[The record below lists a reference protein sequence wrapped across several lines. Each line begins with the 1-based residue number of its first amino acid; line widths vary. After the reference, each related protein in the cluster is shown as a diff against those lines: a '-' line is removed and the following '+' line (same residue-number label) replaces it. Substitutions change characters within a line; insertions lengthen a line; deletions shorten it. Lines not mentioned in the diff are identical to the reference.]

1 MAILFF
7 NQMELLKVILAGVV
21 GTVIMTAFSY
31 FLSKVRSR
39 QFKEPKLLNMILR
52 RSSHDHMNPSN
63 NSFIGWVVH
72 FSIGIILMTLFYLFH
87 LIFSFKISVISI
99 ILYGLITGS
108 MAILS
113 WHLMF
118 YISASPPDVDLKE
131 FYIQLFIAH
140 VLFAAGAIAFVL

>member
-1 MAILFF
+1 
-7 NQMELLKVILAGVV
+7 MELFQVILAGVL
-21 GTVIMTAFSY
+21 GTVLMTAFSY

-52 RSSHDHMNPSN
+52 RSSHEHMNPSN

-87 LIFSFKISVISI
+87 LIFSFRISFLSI
-99 ILYGLITGS
+99 FLYGIITGA

-118 YISASPPDVDLKE
+118 YISPRPPDVNLNE

-140 VLFAAGAIAFVL
+140 VLFAAGAIAFIM

>member
-1 MAILFF
+1 
-7 NQMELLKVILAGVV
+7 MELLQVIIAGVS
-21 GTVIMTAFSY
+21 GTVLMTVFSY
-31 FLSKVRSR
+31 FLSRIRTR

-52 RSSHDHMNPSN
+52 RSTHEHMNPSN
-63 NSFIGWVVH
+63 NSILGWVVH

-87 LIFSFKISVISI
+87 LIFSFKISLISI
-99 ILYGLITGS
+99 LLFGLFTGG

-118 YISASPPDVDLKE
+118 YISPRPPDVDLNE

-140 VLFAAGAIAFVL
+140 LVFATGAIVFMI

>member
-1 MAILFF
+1 
-7 NQMELLKVILAGVV
+7 MELLQVISAGVL
-21 GTVIMTAFSY
+21 GTVLMTAFSY

-52 RSSHDHMNPSN
+52 RSSHEHMNPSN
-63 NSFIGWVVH
+63 NSIIGWVVH

-87 LIFSFKISVISI
+87 LIFSFRISFLSI
-99 ILYGLITGS
+99 FLYGIITGA

-118 YISASPPDVDLKE
+118 YISPRPPDVDLNE

-140 VLFAAGAIAFVL
+140 VLFAAGAITFIM